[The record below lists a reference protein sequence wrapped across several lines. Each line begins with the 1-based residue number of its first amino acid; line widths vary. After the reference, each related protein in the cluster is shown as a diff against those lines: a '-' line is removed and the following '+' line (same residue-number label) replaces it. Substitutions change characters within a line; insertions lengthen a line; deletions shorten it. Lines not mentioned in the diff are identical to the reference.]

1 MLTTKIFEATMA
13 SVKTLKEDSPE
24 GFSQAQV
31 IGIAV
36 RKYAEE
42 LGYIEVANGIATLGD
57 TLKLSD
63 GTRTGIVGMDGST
76 VVLSNGHNTDR
87 NTRIIRT
94 AEKVS

>member
-36 RKYAEE
+36 RMYAES
-42 LGYIEVANGIATLGD
+42 LGYIEVANGIATIGD

-63 GTRTGIVGMDGST
+63 GTRTGIVGMDRGE
-76 VVLSNGHNTDR
+76 VVLSNGHR
-87 NTRIIRT
+87 IYKNTRIIRT